1 MNDDGGG
8 FGPLNF
14 GAMFGGGGI
23 ICC

>member
-1 MNDDGGG
+1 MNDAGGG

-14 GAMFGGGGI
+14 GALFGGGGI